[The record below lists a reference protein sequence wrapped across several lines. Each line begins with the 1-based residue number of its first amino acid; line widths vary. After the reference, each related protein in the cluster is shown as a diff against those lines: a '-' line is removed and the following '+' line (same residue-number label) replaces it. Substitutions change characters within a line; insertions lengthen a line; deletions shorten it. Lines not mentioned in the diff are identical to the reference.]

1 MTRAGFGIRVS
12 DTAKELGLMAAS
24 AIATFFILD
33 SGMFDPSYDHIKAGV
48 AAELRDP
55 SSAQF
60 RNIME
65 GTEVACGE
73 VNAKNAF
80 GAYTGFR
87 EFTYRGGITLFEPKQ
102 SPGFNTEQLTQFYED
117 QARFARNQIQCRE

>member
-1 MTRAGFGIRVS
+1 MGN
-12 DTAKELGLMAAS
+12 TAKELGLMAAS
-24 AIATFFILD
+24 AVLTFLALD
-33 SGMFDPSYDHIKAGV
+33 SGMFDPSYDHIKAQV

-60 RNIME
+60 RNIRE

-87 EFTYRGGITLFEPKQ
+87 KFTYRGGITLLEPEQ
-102 SPGFNTEQLTQFYED
+102 SPGFNTQQLTQFYED
-117 QARFARNQIQCRE
+117 QARFARNQIKCHE

>member
-1 MTRAGFGIRVS
+1 MGAQRRNA
-12 DTAKELGLMAAS
+12 AKELGLIAGS
-24 AIATFFILD
+24 AILTYFALGIGIFEPGH
-33 SGMFDPSYDHIKAGV
+33 SHIEEAV

-65 GTEVACGE
+65 GTETACGE

-87 EFTYRGGITLFEPKQ
+87 KFTYRGGITLFEPEQ
-102 SPGFNTEQLTQFYED
+102 SPGFNTQQLTQFYED
-117 QARFARNQIQCRE
+117 QARFARNQIKCHE

>member
-1 MTRAGFGIRVS
+1 MTRAGSGNRFS
-12 DTAKELGLMAAS
+12 DTAKELGLLAVS
-24 AIATFFILD
+24 AIVTFFVLD
-33 SGMFDPSYDHIKAGV
+33 SGTFDPSYDDIKAGV
-48 AAELRDP
+48 AAEFRDP

-60 RNIME
+60 RNIIE

-87 EFTYRGGITLFEPKQ
+87 EFTYREGITLLEPEQ
-102 SPGFNTEQLTQFYED
+102 SPGFNTQQLTQFYED
-117 QARFARNQIQCRE
+117 QARFARNQIKCYE